1 MSSEQDELNEATD
14 ALMKC
19 IKTLDRLSNRADRK
33 AGALCNE
40 DRNEASA
47 KVRRI
52 SGKLKIAAGYAT
64 EAYALGREL
73 EIPGDGGVIVP
84 FGGGS

>member
-1 MSSEQDELNEATD
+1 MTEQAELNEATD
-14 ALMKC
+14 ALMKA
-19 IKTLDRLSNRADRK
+19 IKSLERLASRADRK

-40 DRNEASA
+40 GRNDASA

-52 SGKLKIAAGYAT
+52 AGKLKIAAGYAT
-64 EAYALGREL
+64 EAYAMGREL